1 MKYESRSRALG
12 LAGKNEMAA
21 SIKSETR
28 AQMAKVNPS
37 AALSLTVLGKE
48 LSLDCPLCDCLLTDR
63 VWRGGSGPRDQRQND
78 QMTRPDFSCAASRDG
93 QTKNRIFRKTDAKKM
108 AMERW
113 NSLKS
118 RR

>member
-37 AALSLTVLGKE
+37 ADLSLTVLGKE
-48 LSLDCPLCDCLLTDR
+48 LSLDCPLCLLTACGVVAPR
-63 VWRGGSGPRDQRQND
+63 PTAKRSNRGW
-78 QMTRPDFSCAASRDG
+78 
-93 QTKNRIFRKTDAKKM
+93 IFLVLLRAK
-108 AMERW
+108 
-113 NSLKS
+113 
-118 RR
+118 

>member
-37 AALSLTVLGKE
+37 ADLSLTVLGKE
-48 LSLDCPLCDCLLTDR
+48 LSLDCPLCLLTDR
-63 VWRGGSGPRDQRQND
+63 VWRGGSETNGKTIKSRL
-78 QMTRPDFSCAASRDG
+78 DFSCAASRKIG
-93 QTKNRIFRKTDAKKM
+93 
-108 AMERW
+108 
-113 NSLKS
+113 
-118 RR
+118 